1 MKCTNC
7 QCKIPK
13 HNTICTSCRNRT
25 SWVDLGD
32 ASVGLALFWL
42 FSLVIMIGIAGVI
55 AGITGNDSENV
66 KNAVLTIIPLAWTVI
81 MYALLFWMLGPEGRY
96 TCDTCQDKNDGPM
109 YLCPRC
115 GKLNVNKG
123 LGNHFIGVFMG
134 FSMIMF
140 TFVMLSEVHGNVVC
154 MVGTIASVGG
164 AIGLFIPIGKYK
176 AAMLKLE
183 KRLPDIQTEMYDQQ
197 TAQYMQQQYPYPYLS
212 PQQQPPYPPPPP
224 QGQQYQHPPPPPPT
238 SRKQMRVDENGSM
251 DTDGTNW
258 CGFSRGLR

>member
-7 QCKIPK
+7 RRKIPK
-13 HNTICTSCRNRT
+13 HDTICTSCRNRA

-55 AGITGNDSENV
+55 AGITGSDSDTAE
-66 KNAVLTIIPLAWTVI
+66 KAILTIIPLVWTGI

-96 TCDTCQDKNDGPM
+96 TCDTCQNKNDGPM
-109 YLCPRC
+109 YLCPTC

-154 MVGTIASVGG
+154 MVGTIVAVGG
-164 AIGLFIPIGKYK
+164 AIGLFVPIGNYK
-176 AAMLKLE
+176 SAMLKLE
-183 KRLPDIQTEMYDQQ
+183 KKLPEIQREMYDQQ
-197 TAQYMQQQYPYPYLS
+197 RAQYMHQQHYPYPAPF
-212 PQQQPPYPPPPP
+212 PQQQPPYPSPPA
-224 QGQQYQHPPPPPPT
+224 
-238 SRKQMRVDENGSM
+238 S
-251 DTDGTNW
+251 
-258 CGFSRGLR
+258 L